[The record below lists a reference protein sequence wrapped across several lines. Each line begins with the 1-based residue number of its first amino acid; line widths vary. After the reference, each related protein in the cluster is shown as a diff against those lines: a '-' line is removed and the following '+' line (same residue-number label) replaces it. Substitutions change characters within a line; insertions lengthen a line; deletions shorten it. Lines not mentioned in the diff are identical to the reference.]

1 LPCQNEKLIKYTNTV
16 LFKFTLTIQNN
27 LIKKF
32 QILMFLPAIIMAG
45 YQPTAPKQKMED
57 FTGFHKVQFE
67 LENQLGEITMMV
79 PNEMDSSQ
87 CRFASSCTEFEDRK
101 WYQFYDSRGG
111 KLVGAEFISEISD
124 SSFFNIVVLKQ
135 HYIRYNK
142 NKAKYSY
149 SKRDSIIKD
158 YCLNR
163 FTFEGEP
170 FTCRSIYENQNN
182 AYFIINWSNWTENKL
197 TLIEA
202 NFICNG
208 EPMELIFYWNTN
220 ESKNRKNLLKILNS
234 IQISNVRNEQPLTHS
249 ISPSNP

>member
-1 LPCQNEKLIKYTNTV
+1 MLP
-16 LFKFTLTIQNN
+16 
-27 LIKKF
+27 
-32 QILMFLPAIIMAG
+32 
-45 YQPTAPKQKMED
+45 D
-57 FTGFHKVQFE
+57 
-67 LENQLGEITMMV
+67 
-79 PNEMDSSQ
+79 EMDSSQ
-87 CRFASSCTEFEDRK
+87 YRFASSCTQFEDRK
-101 WYQFYDSRGG
+101 WYQFFDSRGG

-149 SKRDSIIKD
+149 SKKDSIIGD

-163 FTFEGEP
+163 FTYEGEP
-170 FTCRSIYENQNN
+170 ITCRSIYENDNN

-208 EPMELIFYWNTN
+208 EPMELIFYWNTD
-220 ESKNRKNLLKILNS
+220 EFKNRKNLLKILNS
-234 IQISNVRNEQPLTHS
+234 VQISNVRNGQPLTHS
-249 ISPSNP
+249 ISPTNP